1 MHTHKR
7 MKSTKAFFDTK
18 LFSIFYPYRI
28 FCVRVVIVKHNY
40 LYRLIKTARNSL
52 GDNCGIYFYRLH
64 RQLFKLELSHQFM
77 FSSSN
82 EDDKMLSNRYFGT
95 NKMDENLKIID
106 TEPFIFPI
114 SKFHFVWTHQYL
126 LKSV

>member
-7 MKSTKAFFDTK
+7 TKVQKHSSTLNSFQFFI
-18 LFSIFYPYRI
+18 LIEF

-64 RQLFKLELSHQFM
+64 RQLFKLEISHRFM